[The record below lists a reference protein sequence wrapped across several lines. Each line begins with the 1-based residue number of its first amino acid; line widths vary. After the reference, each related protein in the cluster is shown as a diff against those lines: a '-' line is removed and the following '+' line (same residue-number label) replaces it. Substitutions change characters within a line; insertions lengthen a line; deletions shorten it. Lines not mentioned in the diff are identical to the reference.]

1 MHVTFDPDKVD
12 WANFLTD
19 STQNENQFGSGYQG
33 GRGHYFVGMPYQR
46 GTGIGSVFR
55 TLFRHLLPYGKK
67 IGAAIGQE
75 GLVTT
80 NRILNNVLEGQ
91 NFQDALK
98 NEARVGVGNLLS
110 KASDHLQKGHGKKR
124 RGRPKAIKEDKK
136 SKKLLL
142 TSRVGPLPKRSRL
155 RVDTLGY
162 Y

>member
-1 MHVTFDPDKVD
+1 MKTNLVQDIKV
-12 WANFLTD
+12 A
-19 STQNENQFGSGYQG
+19 G
-33 GRGHYFVGMPYQR
+33 GIILSACLIKEEQALVPCFELSFA
-46 GTGIGSVFR
+46 ICFR
-55 TLFRHLLPYGKK
+55 MVKK